1 MSDKVCS
8 VCNKDLPVGRT
19 RFCSESCSY
28 HAKLERAA
36 LKRSNIKLDSI
47 ECHTCGETFNPRTTR
62 QKYCDIHCWHVEY
75 NKRRVANRALVAK
88 QPKVKPAARF
98 HPSWQ
103 SPTFGE
109 RVVTTAEFVNC
120 DTPERRELKS
130 AVEDFLKKGGTITRY
145 GDQIPTIDIQTDL
158 TWQLPESEEK
168 KIQLELQRLWG
179 VEDVLGN

>member
-1 MSDKVCS
+1 MSYKVCS
-8 VCNKDLPVGRT
+8 VCNNELPVGRT

-36 LKRSNIKLDSI
+36 LKRSNIKLDPI
-47 ECHTCGETFNPRTTR
+47 DCQTCGKTFNPRTTR

-75 NKRRVANRALVAK
+75 NKRRVAKRALIAK
-88 QPKVKPAARF
+88 QPKVKPAERF

-130 AVEDFLKKGGTITRY
+130 AVKEFLKKGGTITRY
-145 GDQIPTIDIQTDL
+145 GDQIPTVDIQTDL

-168 KIQLELQRLWG
+168 KIQAELQRIWG